1 MLHRIR
7 TLFIGSPLPSS
18 DMAHTRL
25 GVFRALASF
34 SPDAL
39 SSIAY
44 ANQEIFLGLAVAG
57 SLGLSYT
64 LPIGLVITA
73 ILFIVATSYYQTI
86 QAYPSDGGS
95 YLVARENLGR
105 FPGLM
110 AGAALLLDY
119 LLTAAV
125 SLSAGVDALSS
136 AFPAISPYRVQ
147 VALLLLAVITVINL
161 RGIKES
167 GTILAIPVY
176 FFVGS
181 YAVLVFYGLFQI
193 IMGNP
198 VPIQNPPPESMQP
211 LTLFLLVR
219 AFSSGSTALTGIEA
233 ISNSVPAFKEPAAKR
248 AGQALIIMAATM
260 AFLFLGTLGLTQYF
274 QVHPTG
280 SETIL
285 SALARGLFGNTFP
298 YYFIQITTLTILT
311 VAANTSFTGFPRVAA
326 FLARDKFL
334 PHQFIALGDRL
345 VFANG
350 ILMLSLSTAAVIVLF
365 GARTH
370 ALVPLFAIG
379 AFLAFTLSQ
388 AGMVLHW
395 NSVRGQ
401 YWQAKAVLNGVGALT
416 TGVMLL
422 VVSSSKF
429 MQGAWITFLVIPFL
443 IFVFIKIEHHY
454 HDVAHQLSMETAQ
467 FSVKPYQ
474 QIRLVIPI
482 SGIHKGILE
491 AVRYSLSISSQITA
505 VYVEIEPGTGE
516 QITQKWKVFFPDLP
530 LVVVPSPYRSV
541 IQPLLDFLDRYDE
554 ESDDGMLAG
563 VVIPEFVTATLWENM
578 LHNQMAWLIK
588 FTLLYRRRKLGFQR
602 MIIDVPHH
610 LQPADNI
617 RRKPAA
623 AEQVAESA
631 PEPDPDP
638 PPETSPAISD
648 DQP

>member
-18 DMAHTRL
+18 EMAHTRL

-44 ANQEIFLGLAVAG
+44 ANQEIFLGLAAAG
-57 SLGLSYT
+57 SLGLSFT
-64 LPIGLVITA
+64 LPIGLVITS

-86 QAYPSDGGS
+86 QAYPSGGGS
-95 YLVARENLGR
+95 YVVAKENLGR
-105 FPGLM
+105 YPGLL

-136 AFPAISPYRVQ
+136 AFPVIGSHRVQ
-147 VALLLLAVITVINL
+147 VALLLLVIITLINL
-161 RGIKES
+161 RGVKET

-176 FFVGS
+176 LFVAS
-181 YAVLVFYGLFQI
+181 YAILVLYGLIQI
-193 IMGNP
+193 ILGNP
-198 VPIQNPPPESMQP
+198 ISIQNPPPESLQP
-211 LTLFLLVR
+211 LSFFLLVR

-233 ISNSVPAFKEPAAKR
+233 ISDSVPAFKEPIAKR

-274 QVHPTG
+274 HIAPSG

-285 SALARGLFGNTFP
+285 SALSRGLFGNSLA
-298 YYFIQITTLTILT
+298 YYFIQITTLAILT

-326 FLARDKFL
+326 FLAKDKFL

-350 ILMLSLSTAAVIVLF
+350 ILILSLATGAVIVLF
-365 GARTH
+365 NGKTH
-370 ALVPLFAIG
+370 ALIPLFAIG

-395 NSVRGQ
+395 
-401 YWQAKAVLNGVGALT
+401 KAVKGKFWEFKALLNGVGAFT

-422 VVSSSKF
+422 VVGSSKF
-429 MQGAWITFLVIPFL
+429 LHGAWITFLAIPILISVFL
-443 IFVFIKIEHHY
+443 KIERHY
-454 HDVAHQLSMETAQ
+454 LDIAQQLSIEKNE
-467 FSVKPYQ
+467 VKVKSYQ
-474 QIRLVIPI
+474 KIRLVIPI
-482 SGIHKGILE
+482 SGIHKGILD
-491 AVRYSLSISSQITA
+491 AVMYALSISDQITA
-505 VYVEIEPGTGE
+505 TYVEIEPGTGE
-516 QITQKWKVFFPDLP
+516 NITKKWETFFPDLP
-530 LVVVPSPYRSV
+530 IVVIPSPYRSV
-541 IQPLLDFLDRYDE
+541 IQPLLDFLDLYDE
-554 ESDDGMLAG
+554 ESADGMLAG
-563 VVIPEFVTATLWENM
+563 IVIPEFVTATFWENM

-602 MIIDVPHH
+602 MIIDIPYH
-610 LQPADNI
+610 LQLAEHPK
-617 RRKPAA
+617 RKF
-623 AEQVAESA
+623 EVTEMVKESVSELDPEA
-631 PEPDPDP
+631 PTDLSQIE
-638 PPETSPAISD
+638 
-648 DQP
+648 